1 MAISPMLRGLRSGFG
16 KLAIVSGFALIL
28 VILAL
33 PTFALPGD
41 QPATVDPA
49 IAATATTADTAV
61 APDSQSVTEAPK
73 PLGAR
78 WMHQDTFLNWG
89 PERQRWAD
97 KGFTFD
103 FHYITDALGDTHASD
118 IGRSPSQMSE
128 DGFHNWQRIRG
139 TIDYDFGKTSSAK
152 GLSFHAT
159 GVWQNGTNMGG
170 IIGSIANPSG
180 ITSSHQ
186 FRLDSIW
193 LQQAFYHNKVAIT
206 AGILAAQDF
215 YGVCCDGAYVAEP
228 MFYNFGNMGN
238 TRMSYDPESAPGV
251 NLKITPNPHVYVQ
264 TGYYLPSNDFG
275 DSNQGN
281 GYPTGFVYKAN
292 HYGATSDTEIGY
304 YTDPNAPATRKS
316 YPGYYRAGFVYNGS
330 NGSNVGV
337 CHSNPIM
344 GCSGFFNFNTGKYE
358 DDNYSFYFWGIQ
370 PVFRTSAGSNRGL
383 DLWFGINTGPQS
395 KSQVPT
401 EIITGVIF
409 NGPFPGRS
417 KDSLAAGMTYSKLG
431 SDWKTFEKASIDPA
445 CTFCSDEKQFE
456 VNYLAQVFNWLTIQ
470 PVYQYY
476 ANVGGR
482 NNGSATVAGFR
493 LITHF

>member
-49 IAATATTADTAV
+49 IAATATADMAV
-61 APDSQSVTEAPK
+61 APDSQSTVAPAPK
-73 PLGAR
+73 PYGPR
-78 WMHQDTFLNWG
+78 WIHQDTFLNWG

-97 KGFTFD
+97 KGFSFD
-103 FHYITDALGDTHASD
+103 FHYISDNLGDMRVNSD
-118 IGRSPSQMSE
+118 TGRSASQISE

-139 TIDYDFGKTSSAK
+139 TVDYDFGKSTSAK

-193 LQQAFYHNKVAIT
+193 LAQTFYKNEITVT
-206 AGILAAQDF
+206 AGIMAAQDF

-251 NLKITPNPHVYVQ
+251 NLKITPNKHYYVQ

-275 DSNQGN
+275 DAATGN

-292 HYGATSDTEIGY
+292 HYGATSDTEVGY
-304 YTDPNAPATRKS
+304 YTDPTPSATRKS

-330 NGSNVGV
+330 NGTNSAVPH
-337 CHSNPIM
+337 CNPIM
-344 GCSGFFNFNTGKYE
+344 GCSGFFDYSSGKFV

-370 PVFRTSAGSNRGL
+370 PVFRTAAGSNRGL
-383 DLWFGINTGPQS
+383 DLWGGFNVGPQNKS
-395 KSQVPT
+395 KVPT
-401 EIITGVIF
+401 EVIAGVIF
-409 NGPFPGRS
+409 NAPFTGRP
-417 KDSLAAGMTYSKLG
+417 KDSLAFGMTYSKLG
-431 SDWKTFEKASIDPA
+431 SDWKTDEKLLDPTCA
-445 CTFCSDEKQFE
+445 MCSDEKQFE

-476 ANVGGR
+476 ANVGGH